1 LALGTST
8 TNAFA
13 INPGDKLTVSGNNS
27 VVSFFHALP
36 RILAF
41 VLCFTALGGCSMLRV
56 GYKQLDTYAVWTAD
70 DYFGLDQSQRR
81 DFLSRFD
88 RLHEWHRYEQL
99 PEYTTFLAAIR
110 VRVQKG
116 FTREDYLWVA
126 DGAKKR
132 YRVVVDHAAND
143 TAAML
148 MTITPAQIEV
158 LQRQWDKVNRRYV
171 SEYRLD
177 RGAEEQR
184 QARDRRLFS
193 RIREWTGNLS
203 PEQEKKI
210 IALADTSEVAI
221 VFYRLRHEDRLRRQH
236 EFLQLMTQRGD
247 AARFQARLRHF
258 LINWE
263 EGRNPEYDK
272 LFREWERKQ
281 GDVYAE
287 LAHML
292 TPEQLATALR
302 RLQGYMDVFTDLS
315 KRPAATGR

>member
-56 GYKQLDTYAVWTAD
+56 GYKQLDTYAVWPRMIISAWTSPSGGIFSAASTACTS
-70 DYFGLDQSQRR
+70 GN
-81 DFLSRFD
+81 
-88 RLHEWHRYEQL
+88 RYEQL

-143 TAAML
+143 TAAHAHDHHSG
-148 MTITPAQIEV
+148 PDRSAAAPV
-158 LQRQWDKVNRRYV
+158 DKVNRRYV

-263 EGRNPEYDK
+263 EGRNPNTTSCSGNGNGSK
-272 LFREWERKQ
+272 
-281 GDVYAE
+281 A
-287 LAHML
+287 M
-292 TPEQLATALR
+292 
-302 RLQGYMDVFTDLS
+302 FTQS
-315 KRPAATGR
+315 WRTC

>member
-1 LALGTST
+1 MA
-8 TNAFA
+8 
-13 INPGDKLTVSGNNS
+13 
-27 VVSFFHALP
+27 
-36 RILAF
+36 R
-41 VLCFTALGGCSMLRV
+41 
-56 GYKQLDTYAVWTAD
+56 
-70 DYFGLDQSQRR
+70 
-81 DFLSRFD
+81 
-88 RLHEWHRYEQL
+88 
-99 PEYTTFLAAIR
+99 
-110 VRVQKG
+110 
-116 FTREDYLWVA
+116 
-126 DGAKKR
+126 KKR

-247 AARFQARLRHF
+247 AARFQARLSP
-258 LINWE
+258 LSDQLG
-263 EGRNPEYDK
+263 GRPQSRIRQAV
-272 LFREWERKQ
+272 REWERKQ
-281 GDVYAE
+281 GDVYARAG
-287 LAHML
+287 AHADAGAAGHRA
-292 TPEQLATALR
+292 ETAAGLHGC
-302 RLQGYMDVFTDLS
+302 LHGPVEAAGGDGPLS
-315 KRPAATGR
+315 VMVNG